1 MAKFSANLG
10 FLWTEY
16 ELVDAIAK
24 AKAAGFSAVECHWP
38 YDVPVADV
46 KAALTQANLPMLGL
60 NTLRG
65 DVSAGE
71 AGLSAVPGR
80 EPEARETID
89 QAIAYGAELDCS
101 VVHVMSG
108 VAQGEEAQAVF
119 IKNLQYAAMRAG
131 EHSMGIVI
139 EPINTRDIPGYFLNE
154 VEQAA
159 SIISAVGKPNVKLM
173 FDCYHVQI
181 MQGDLLNRLQKHLAL
196 VGHIQIAAVPDRGE
210 PDAGELNYP
219 QICKAIDKMG
229 YTGYIGAEYKPRTT
243 TDEGLVWLSSVNQT
257 LP

>member
-10 FLWTEY
+10 FLWPEL

-24 AKAAGFSAVECHWP
+24 AKAAGFEAVECHWP
-38 YDVPVADV
+38 YDVPVANV
-46 KAALTQANLPMLGL
+46 KAALSKANLPMLGL

-65 DVSAGE
+65 DVAAGE

-80 EPEARETID
+80 EQDAQATID
-89 QAIAYGAELDCS
+89 QAIAYGVALNCS

-108 VAQGEEAQAVF
+108 VAQGDEAQAVF
-119 IKNLQYAAMRAG
+119 IENLTYAAKKASEQG
-131 EHSMGIVI
+131 MGIVV

-159 SIISAVGKPNVKLM
+159 SIIKAVNLPNVKIM

-181 MQGDLLNRLQKHLAL
+181 MQGDLLTRLKQHLPL

-210 PDAGELNYP
+210 PDAGELNY
-219 QICKAIDKMG
+219 KAICQAIDDMG
-229 YTGYIGAEYKPRTT
+229 YTGYIGAEYKPRNT
-243 TDEGLVWLSSVNQT
+243 TDDGLAWMASIT
-257 LP
+257 